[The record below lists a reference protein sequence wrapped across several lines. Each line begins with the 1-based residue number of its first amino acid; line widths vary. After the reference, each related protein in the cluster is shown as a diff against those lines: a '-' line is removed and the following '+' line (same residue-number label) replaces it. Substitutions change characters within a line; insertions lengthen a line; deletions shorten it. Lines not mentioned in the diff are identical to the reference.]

1 MGHYLLRRLGFVVF
15 VLIGITVLTFL
26 LQRVVPGNPAR
37 LIAGTRASERAVQ
50 QVRNQL
56 GLDRPLWDQYGS
68 YMSALLRGDLGQSVV
83 TRNPV
88 TSDLGSYVPATLE
101 LVLYALAIGSV
112 AGIALGSLS
121 AIRGGAV
128 DVGGQSLGTA
138 ALSVPIFWVAV
149 VLQLVFF
156 SRLGILPFGG
166 RLDVGATPPPTVTGL
181 YTVDSLLSGN
191 FSLFAQAL
199 RHLILPA
206 TALAIP
212 EVGLVAKTVR
222 ASMLEVLGRDFV
234 RTARAKGLSPLR
246 IYFRHTLRNALLPV
260 VTVLGL
266 DFGLLIS
273 GTVLIESIFSW
284 PGLGQY
290 TFHAIASSDYNAVMG
305 VTIVVAVAYVLIN
318 LVVDIL
324 YVYLDPRVRLA

>member
-37 LIAGTRASERAVQ
+37 LMAGTRASERVVQ

-56 GLDRPLWDQYGS
+56 GLDRPLWDQYAS
-68 YMSALLRGDLGQSVV
+68 YMSRLLRGDLGQSVV

-88 TSDLGSYVPATLE
+88 TSDLTSYVPATLE
-101 LVLYALAIGSV
+101 LVLFALLIGSV

-128 DVGGQSLGTA
+128 DVGGQSMGTA

-166 RLDVGATPPPTVTGL
+166 RLDVGAAPPPTITGL
-181 YTVDSLLSGN
+181 FTIDSLLSGN

-199 RHLILPA
+199 HHLILPA

-212 EVGLVAKTVR
+212 EAGLVAKTAR

-234 RTARAKGLSPLR
+234 RTAKAKGLSPLR

-318 LVVDIL
+318 LAVDIL

>member
-1 MGHYLLRRLGFVVF
+1 MGRYLLRRLGFVVF

-26 LQRVVPGNPAR
+26 LQRVVPGDPAR

-50 QVRNQL
+50 EVRSQL

-68 YMSALLRGDLGQSVV
+68 YMSALFRGDLGQSVV

-88 TSDLGSYVPATLE
+88 STDLGSYVPATLE
-101 LVLYALAIGSV
+101 LVLYALVIGSV
-112 AGIALGSLS
+112 VGIALGSLS
-121 AIRGGAV
+121 AVRGGAV
-128 DVGGQSLGTA
+128 DVSGQSLGTA
-138 ALSVPIFWVAV
+138 ALSVPIFWLAV
-149 VLQLVFF
+149 VLQLVFY
-156 SRLGILPFGG
+156 SRLGVLPFGG
-166 RLDVGATPPPTVTGL
+166 RLDVGATPPPTITGL
-181 YTVDSLLSGN
+181 YTIDSLLTGN
-191 FSLFAQAL
+191 LSLFLQTI

-212 EVGLVAKTVR
+212 EIGLVAKTVR
-222 ASMLEVLGRDFV
+222 ASMLEVLGKDYV
-234 RTARAKGLSPLR
+234 RTARARGLSPLR

-318 LVVDIL
+318 LVVDLL
-324 YVYLDPRVRLA
+324 YVYLDPRVKLA

>member
-1 MGHYLLRRLGFVVF
+1 MGHYLLRRLGFVVL

-50 QVRNQL
+50 QVRGQL

-88 TSDLGSYVPATLE
+88 ISDLGSYVPATLE
-101 LVLYALAIGSV
+101 LVLYALVIGSV

-149 VLQLVFF
+149 VFQLVFF

-181 YTVDSLLSGN
+181 YTVDSLLAGN
-191 FSLFAQAL
+191 FTLFAQAL

-212 EVGLVAKTVR
+212 EAGLVAKTVR

-246 IYFRHTLRNALLPV
+246 IYFRHTLRNAVLPV